1 MLLRLA
7 WKNIWRS
14 RSRSLVVMGSVTVGV
29 WALLFATGFENG
41 FIVGYMANVINHD
54 ISHIQVHHPQFK
66 NDFDIKYYIP
76 NGHDKTAAVS
86 KWPEVQAATDR
97 TLVTGMISSTRKAA
111 GIQIRGVI
119 PEREAAV
126 TRLDSLVA
134 EGGYFTGIKR
144 NPLLLGAKLAE
155 NLGVKVR
162 SKVVLTFNDAHG
174 NITAAAFRVA
184 GIVKSSSV
192 ALNERYVFVRQ
203 QDLQPLLGLGEQVHE
218 IAILAR
224 PRANLQELEQRY
236 QAAYPEDLIE
246 TWKEIAPDLAVMNDL
261 YGNMLYLLMGVILT
275 ALIFGIVNTM
285 LMAVLERLRELGML
299 MAVGMSKKKIFG
311 MIMIETVMLGLAGA
325 PLGLLL
331 GWTTISY
338 YADKGLDLTKY
349 SEGLSSFG
357 LSSILYPYVAPQA
370 YLIITIGVF
379 ITALL
384 AAIYPA
390 RKAIRLNPVEA
401 LHKI

>member
-29 WALLFATGFENG
+29 WALLFGTGFMNG
-41 FIVGYMANVINHD
+41 FLVGYMANVINHD

-76 NGHDKTAAVS
+76 NGHDKTTTVS
-86 KWPEVQAATDR
+86 RWPEVQAATDR
-97 TLVTGMISSTRKAA
+97 MLATGMISSTRKAA
-111 GIQIRGVI
+111 GIQIRGII
-119 PEREAAV
+119 PDREAAV

-134 EGGYFTGIKR
+134 GGDYFTGIKR
-144 NPLLLGAKLAE
+144 NPLLLGSKLAE

-192 ALNERYVFVRQ
+192 AINENYVFVRQ
-203 QDLQPLLGLGEQVHE
+203 QDLQPLLGLGDQVHE
-218 IAILAR
+218 IAILAQ
-224 PRANLQELEQRY
+224 PRTNLQELVQRY
-236 QAAYPEDLIE
+236 QAAYPEDMAE
-246 TWKEIAPDLAVMNDL
+246 TWKEISPELAVMNEM
-261 YGNMLYLLMGVILT
+261 YGNMLYLLMGIILT

-285 LMAVLERLRELGML
+285 LMAVLERHRELGML
-299 MAVGMSKKKIFG
+299 MAVGMSKRRVFG
-311 MIMIETVMLGLAGA
+311 MIMSETVMLGLAGA

-331 GWTTISY
+331 GWTTVSY
-338 YADKGLDLTKY
+338 YADQGVDLTKY
-349 SEGLSSFG
+349 SEGLAAFG
-357 LSSILYPYVAPQA
+357 YSSILYPYVAPEV
-370 YLIITIGVF
+370 YGIITIGVF

>member
-29 WALLFATGFENG
+29 WALLFGTGFMNG
-41 FIVGYMANVINHD
+41 FLVGYMANVINHD
-54 ISHIQVHHPQFK
+54 ISHIQVHHPKFK

-86 KWPEVQAATDR
+86 RWPEVQAATDR
-97 TLVTGMISSTRKAA
+97 MLVTGMISSARKAA
-111 GIQIRGVI
+111 GIQIRGII
-119 PEREAAV
+119 PDREAAV

-144 NPLLLGAKLAE
+144 NPMLLGAKLAE

-192 ALNERYVFVRQ
+192 AINEHYVFVRQ
-203 QDLQPLLGLGEQVHE
+203 QDLQPLLGLGDQVHE
-218 IAILAR
+218 IAILAQ
-224 PRANLQELEQRY
+224 PRANLQELVQRY
-236 QAAYPEDLIE
+236 QAAYPEDMAE
-246 TWKEIAPDLAVMNDL
+246 TWKEISPELAVMNEM
-261 YGNMLYLLMGVILT
+261 YGNMLYLLMGIILT

-285 LMAVLERLRELGML
+285 LMAVLERHRELGML
-299 MAVGMSKKKIFG
+299 MAVGMSKRRVFG
-311 MIMIETVMLGLAGA
+311 MIMSETVMLGLAGA

-331 GWTTISY
+331 GWTTVSY
-338 YADKGLDLTKY
+338 YADQGVDLTKY
-349 SEGLSSFG
+349 SEGLAAFG
-357 LSSILYPYVAPQA
+357 YSSILYPYVAPEV
-370 YLIITIGVF
+370 YGIITIGVF

-390 RKAIRLNPVEA
+390 RKAIKLNPVEA